1 MSTSMEDAI
10 ILVKNI
16 LKDIEKLNISELKKK
31 YGDILKK
38 ISPFEIT
45 LIEQQLIRE
54 GFKPEDILRMCDLH
68 VELFRE
74 YLESIQLRDV
84 PENHPL
90 NLLML
95 ENQEIVKL
103 VEALNLYAETVIREK
118 DIEGKKKRYE
128 SLSTLLNKLK
138 DSIRKHYRKNQMLI
152 FPYLERRGIY
162 AVPRVL
168 WGKEEE
174 VIKEIR
180 ELLSR
185 KPTNT
190 AEYDEIAGKAKE
202 LGKKI
207 LDLVF
212 RENKILYPATWVLL
226 EPGEW
231 KAVDIMARELGYI
244 VEVKG
249 EWGEGIEPI
258 YPYMVD
264 GVIPPEKYEKLPI
277 EIKRVIKNIKPDNY
291 VVAGENDIE
300 FSTGFLSPDEVEEIL
315 RSLPLELT
323 YADKN
328 DRIKFYTKSKLVAGF
343 PRTKTIIGR
352 KLEYCHPPRL
362 EKLVK
367 SNVEL
372 LKKGEIGYRVFWTR
386 MGDRILRVLIVGLR
400 GKNGEYMGTLEVVED
415 FTDVIKN
422 PKEIME
428 KIVVL

>member
-1 MSTSMEDAI
+1 VSTSMEDAI